1 MGIAWHTFQQYHNR
15 KNIGSTKIRVT
26 NLLKYWPEAH
36 LYQYGEKPDVMIFQ
50 KVYRTGDTFRSAAYT
65 LPGEMGVPTILDIC
79 DADWLGI
86 GAVTKSC
93 YITETAQMVD
103 AVVTSTEALAEFIRQ
118 LTDKPV
124 VCIPDR
130 FVIDEFPPIKQH
142 TGKLKK
148 VVWFGY
154 HHNAEVLRYAIPTIE
169 RLKLDLTIIS
179 DQDPRLPLEYTYKG
193 WDNKT
198 AYQIIQSHDAA
209 ILPKGSRPQD
219 RFKSNN
225 RPVQA
230 ILCGLPVA
238 TDSDELEA
246 LSDASERS
254 KIVLPLW
261 QEYRRDYNVRR
272 SVYQYDDLIYGIL
285 QNENRKCQ

>member
-1 MGIAWHTFQQYHNR
+1 MGIAFHTFQQYHNR
-15 KNIGSTKIRVT
+15 TNIGSTKIRVS

-50 KVYRTGDTFRSAAYT
+50 KIYRTGDTFRSAAYT

-79 DADWLGI
+79 DADWMGA
-86 GAVTKSC
+86 GAVSKSC
-93 YITETAQMVD
+93 YITETARMVD

-124 VCIPDR
+124 VFIPDR
-130 FVIDEFPPIKQH
+130 FVIDSFPTLKQH
-142 TGKLKK
+142 NGKLKK
-148 VVWFGY
+148 AVWFGY
-154 HHNAEVLRYAIPTIE
+154 SHNSEVLHYAIPAIK
-169 RLKLDLTIIS
+169 RMKIKFTIIS
-179 DQDPRLPLEYTYKG
+179 NEDPRLPFEYTFKK
-193 WDNKT
+193 WVHKT
-198 AYQIIQSHDAA
+198 AYSIIQENDVA

-261 QEYRRDYNVRR
+261 QDYRKEYDVRK
-272 SVYQYDDLIYGIL
+272 SVEEYKALIGDIL
-285 QNENRKCQ
+285 